1 MVRVAVG
8 KSCLLLRFCD
18 DSFTPSFITTI
29 GIDFKVRTLEV
40 DGKTV
45 KVQLWDTAGQ
55 ERFRTITRCKS
66 AGGGGRGSEG
76 KTSLHEAHNE
86 SQPARVDLAY
96 YRGAHG
102 VLLVYDLTDRK
113 SFEDLR
119 GWADSVSMNAPSNS
133 IGLIVGN
140 KADMEEERQVGTGE
154 ATALAEIL
162 GMKAVETS
170 AKSAEGVDGAFT
182 MLVRD
187 IVSQR
192 EAMGEGSGGMS
203 KERRAA
209 EVQLSGADTKARKTT
224 GGCC

>member
-1 MVRVAVG
+1 MESLTGFDHIVKLLLVGNSAVG

-18 DSFTPSFITTI
+18 DAFTPSFITTI

-40 DGKTV
+40 DGKVV

-55 ERFRTITRCKS
+55 ERFRTITRS
-66 AGGGGRGSEG
+66 
-76 KTSLHEAHNE
+76 
-86 SQPARVDLAY
+86 Y

-102 VLLVYDLTDRK
+102 VLLVYDLTDKK

-119 GWADSVSMNAPSNS
+119 GWADSVSMHAPSDA

-140 KADMEEERQVGTGE
+140 KADEVGDRKVGAGD

-170 AKSAEGVDGAFT
+170 AKSASGVEGAFT

-187 IVSQR
+187 ILIQR
-192 EAMGEGSGGMS
+192 EAKGESSGVKSRGA
-203 KERRAA
+203 RAA
-209 EVQLSGADTKARKTT
+209 DIQLAEADAEAKRMSS
-224 GGCC
+224 GCC